1 MVKVGDLV
9 KHIEQKLEILPP
21 GIVLDASPSRSQVL
35 VFHLNG
41 EYNIWSHVTLEVIS
55 EAR

>member
-9 KHIEQKLEILPP
+9 RHIEERLEEHPP
-21 GIVLDASPSRSQVL
+21 GIVLDASTSRSQVL
-35 VFHLNG
+35 VCHMNG
-41 EYNIWSHVTLEVIS
+41 EYIIWSHVTLEVIS